1 MFLRRKSKMEV
12 HRMKFSFRNLLL
24 CCFILVLATSSL
36 VFAASSPTLDEIGV
50 KLKALGLL
58 IGDPNGNMRFGDNI
72 TRAEFTAVA
81 VRMIGKEAEA
91 LSRKGATKFKD
102 VDRTHW
108 STGHI
113 NVSVENNLITGYPDN
128 TFKLQRN
135 ITHAEAL
142 TILVNALGYKD
153 TVKGSNWPNNFIDK
167 ANELGITKG
176 ITIKPS
182 TPATR
187 GDVARMLNNSLT
199 IPIK

>member
-1 MFLRRKSKMEV
+1 
-12 HRMKFSFRNLLL
+12 MKFSLRRLIL
-24 CCFILVLATSSL
+24 CCLILVLISSPAA
-36 VFAASSPTLDEIGV
+36 FAARGATLDEIGV

-58 IGDPNGNMRFGDNI
+58 IGDPNGHMRFGDNI

-91 LSRKGATKFKD
+91 LTRKGLTKFKD

-128 TFKLQRN
+128 TFKVQRN
-135 ITHAEAL
+135 ITHAEVL
-142 TILVNALGYKD
+142 TILVNALGYKNE
-153 TVKGSNWPNNFIDK
+153 VKGTNWPNNFIDK
-167 ANELGITKG
+167 AKELGITKDL
-176 ITIKPS
+176 TIKAS
-182 TPATR
+182 SPATR
-187 GDVARMLNNSLT
+187 GEVARMLNNSLT

>member
-1 MFLRRKSKMEV
+1 MKLYTRRIIV
-12 HRMKFSFRNLLL
+12 FCLILLL
-24 CCFILVLATSSL
+24 CTSS
-36 VFAASSPTLDEIGV
+36 VSVAASSLQDIGI

-81 VRMIGKEAEA
+81 VRMIGKEEEA
-91 LSRKGATKFKD
+91 LTRKGATKFKD
-102 VDRTHW
+102 VDKTHW

-113 NVSVENNLITGYPDN
+113 NISVENNLITGYPDN

-135 ITHAEAL
+135 ITHAETL

-153 TVKGSNWPNNFIDK
+153 TVKGTNWPDNFIDK
-167 ANELGITKG
+167 ANELGITKNM
-176 ITIKPS
+176 TIKAS

>member
-1 MFLRRKSKMEV
+1 
-12 HRMKFSFRNLLL
+12 MKFSLRRLIL
-24 CCFILVLATSSL
+24 CCLILVLISSPAA
-36 VFAASSPTLDEIGV
+36 FAARAANLDEIGV

-91 LSRKGATKFKD
+91 LTRKGPTKFKD

-128 TFKLQRN
+128 TFKVQRN
-135 ITHAEAL
+135 ITHGEVL

-153 TVKGSNWPNNFIDK
+153 DVKGTNWPNNFIDK
-167 ANELGITKG
+167 ANELGITKDM
-176 ITIKPS
+176 TIKAS
-182 TPATR
+182 SPATR
-187 GDVARMLNNSLT
+187 GEVARMLNNSLT